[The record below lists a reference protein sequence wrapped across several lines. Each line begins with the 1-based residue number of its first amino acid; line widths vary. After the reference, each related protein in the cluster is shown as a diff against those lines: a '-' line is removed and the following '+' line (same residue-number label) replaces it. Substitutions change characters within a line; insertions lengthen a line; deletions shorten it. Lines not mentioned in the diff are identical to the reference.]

1 MKLELSRNG
10 CVVDLSK
17 IELGLNIDS
26 IEPGKAFIA
35 YPISDPKNEIEKNI
49 AKNFDDLINAIRV
62 YACDFLYAGD
72 LIRFDRAWIASQLAE
87 KAITIQKID
96 SRPQLFCSE
105 CQNMLSLEDDLRED
119 GVRRIFAKP
128 CEKCIEH
135 AKEEAV
141 EEYNENYERDTAIRV
156 SEFLM

>member
-10 CVVDLSK
+10 LV
-17 IELGLNIDS
+17 LNIDQLEVGS
-26 IEPGKAFIA
+26 DLINLDSVELGRSVIA
-35 YPISDPKNEIEKNI
+35 YPIRDPKNEIEKNI
-49 AKNFDDLINAIRV
+49 AKNFDVFMQEISVLVGSNVKI
-62 YACDFLYAGD
+62 
-72 LIRFDRAWIASQLAE
+72 DRDWIAAQIAE
-87 KAITIQKID
+87 RSMTIQKID
-96 SRPQLFCSE
+96 SKPQLFCSD

-128 CEKCIEH
+128 CEKCVEH